1 MEKGA
6 IFDMDGLLFDTE
18 KLFDIAWHG
27 VADKHG
33 LTLTQEFFNTS
44 RGTSGDVMLRNL
56 KSYFPT
62 KDPKIL
68 LNELFENTAEL
79 TRHQVSL
86 KKGVFEILSF
96 FKENGLKISVASSS
110 PLSMIQNN
118 LQVSKTAC
126 YFDVI
131 ASGQEVEHAKP
142 SPEVFLLAAKRMG
155 FDARDCYVFEDG
167 IHGVHAGVNAGCT
180 TIMIPDML
188 KPTQEILN
196 MPVHIYKDLLEAK
209 AAIETGIL

>member
-1 MEKGA
+1 
-6 IFDMDGLLFDTE
+6 
-18 KLFDIAWHG
+18 
-27 VADKHG
+27 
-33 LTLTQEFFNTS
+33 
-44 RGTSGDVMLRNL
+44 
-56 KSYFPT
+56 
-62 KDPKIL
+62 
-68 LNELFENTAEL
+68 
-79 TRHQVSL
+79 
-86 KKGVFEILSF
+86 
-96 FKENGLKISVASSS
+96 
-110 PLSMIQNN
+110 MIQNN

-155 FDARDCYVFEDG
+155 VDAGDCYVFEDG